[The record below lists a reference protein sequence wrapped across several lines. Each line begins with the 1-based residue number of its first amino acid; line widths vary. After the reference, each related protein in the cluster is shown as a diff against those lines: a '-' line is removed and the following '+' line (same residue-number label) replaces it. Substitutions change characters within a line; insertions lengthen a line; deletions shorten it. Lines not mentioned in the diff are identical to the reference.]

1 MDHPDTAPTVGAVIE
16 RLKRQ
21 FTEHGVASPAED
33 ARILTGGLLGLDL
46 TALIVHADRPV
57 SDDDEARISAAANRR
72 CCGEPVHRIL
82 GARGFFGLDIR
93 LSEATLE
100 PRPDTETLV
109 ETALPLAREAVAR
122 TGGCSILDLGTGSGA
137 IGLALLTGV
146 GAATGVATDISAVA
160 LRTARL
166 NAGRLGLADR
176 FETVE
181 SDWFAAVSGT
191 FDLIVSNPPYIP
203 SGEIAGLEP
212 EVRNFDPR
220 WALDGGA
227 DGLDAYRA
235 IARGA
240 AGHLRSG
247 GQLVLETGFD
257 QHAAV
262 IRLFDDCGFACRA
275 RVRDLGG
282 RDRVLVLA
290 PADEG

>member
-1 MDHPDTAPTVGAVIE
+1 MTDIAACLAEGAE
-16 RLKRQ
+16 RLAAAGIANARREARLLLAHAAGLSQ
-21 FTEHGVASPAED
+21 AELIGYPERAVD
-33 ARILTGGLLGLDL
+33 TYDEFIRLVERRAAREPMSHLTGCREFWSLNFKVTRDTLD
-46 TALIVHADRPV
+46 
-57 SDDDEARISAAANRR
+57 
-72 CCGEPVHRIL
+72 
-82 GARGFFGLDIR
+82 
-93 LSEATLE
+93 
-100 PRPDTETLV
+100 PRPDTEAVV
-109 ETALPLAREAVAR
+109 EAALEFLPDPNAELRIA
-122 TGGCSILDLGTGSGA
+122 DLGTGTGCLLA
-137 IGLALLTGV
+137 ALLSMLPAAWGV
-146 GAATGVATDISAVA
+146 GVDRSCAAAAVA
-160 LRTARL
+160 RRNLE
-166 NAGRLGLADR
+166 RLG
-176 FETVE
+176 
-181 SDWFAAVSGT
+181 FAARGSVVVGDWAAALDGS